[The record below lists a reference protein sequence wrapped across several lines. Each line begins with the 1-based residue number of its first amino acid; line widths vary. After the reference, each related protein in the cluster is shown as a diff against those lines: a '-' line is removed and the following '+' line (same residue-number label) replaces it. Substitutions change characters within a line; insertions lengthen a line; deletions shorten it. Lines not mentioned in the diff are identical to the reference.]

1 MSGPRQPD
9 LTPWEQALRWLAH
22 VDEDLRAATLL
33 ATDVDLA
40 AAAPFHC
47 QQAAEKIAKAALVA
61 FGENYPKIHDV
72 GELGQR
78 VAALN
83 PELGRS
89 LQELSGLTDWYIA
102 SRYPDLVYMPSQHDV
117 QTVLATLNDLRQQI
131 EALVPKPGE

>member
-22 VDEDLRAATLL
+22 VDEGLRAAALL
-33 ATDVDLA
+33 ATDVDLVA
-40 AAAPFHC
+40 SASFHC
-47 QQAAEKIAKAALVA
+47 QQAAEKIAKAALVT

-72 GELGQR
+72 GELAQR

-83 PELGRS
+83 PELGKS

-102 SRYPDLVYMPSQHDV
+102 ARYPDLVYLPSQQDV
-117 QTVLATLNDLRQQI
+117 IAVLAALRDLRRQI
-131 EALVPKPGE
+131 AALAPKPTE

>member
-9 LTPWEQALRWLAH
+9 LTRWEQALRWLAY
-22 VDEDLRAATLL
+22 VDEDLRAAALL
-33 ATDVDLA
+33 ATDIDLA
-40 AAAPFHC
+40 AVASFHC

-78 VAALN
+78 VAVLN
-83 PELGRS
+83 PELGES

-102 SRYPDLVYMPSQHDV
+102 SRYPDLVFMPSQQDV
-117 QTVLATLNDLRQQI
+117 QAVLATLRDLRQQI
-131 EALVPKPGE
+131 AALAPKPGE

>member
-1 MSGPRQPD
+1 VAS
-9 LTPWEQALRWLAH
+9 
-22 VDEDLRAATLL
+22 
-33 ATDVDLA
+33 
-40 AAAPFHC
+40 FHC

-83 PELGRS
+83 PELGKS

-102 SRYPDLVYMPSQHDV
+102 SRYPDLVFMPSQQDV
-117 QTVLATLNDLRQQI
+117 QAVLVTLRGLRRQI
-131 EALVPKPGE
+131 AALAPKPSE